1 MVVNVDRSVYMRNLP
16 EVDRPVYNVCMTS
29 PSTAHDR
36 ILMTAHDLFYQHGV
50 RATGIDRVIAEAGVT
65 KVTFYRHFPSKNEL
79 VLAYLDHRHARW
91 MSWFQ
96 DALQRHGGTVAAL
109 KPALAEWFQAP
120 DFRGCAFI
128 NVVGELGEELPQVRE
143 VARQH
148 KEEMARVVA
157 GLLPAS
163 RQRKAKAE
171 AIALAVDGA
180 IVQVQMGVPSTKAL
194 NALARLNSGTELA

>member
-1 MVVNVDRSVYMRNLP
+1 
-16 EVDRPVYNVCMTS
+16 MTAS
-29 PSTAHDR
+29 STARDR
-36 ILMTAHDLFYQHGV
+36 ILLTAHDLFYRHGV

-65 KVTFYRHFPSKNEL
+65 KVTFYRHFPSKHEL
-79 VLAYLDHRHARW
+79 ILAYLDHRHARW

-109 KPALAEWFQAP
+109 KPALAEWFQDP
-120 DFRGCAFI
+120 GFRGCAFI
-128 NVVGELGEELPQVRE
+128 NVVGELGEELPQVQE

-163 RQRKAKAE
+163 RQRKAKAG

-180 IVQVQMGVPSTKAL
+180 IVQVQMGVPV
-194 NALARLNSGTELA
+194 ALATDSFSRLVQGLSG

>member
-1 MVVNVDRSVYMRNLP
+1 MVVNVDRLVYMRNLP
-16 EVDRPVYNVCMTS
+16 EVDRPVYNACMTS
-29 PSTAHDR
+29 PSTARDR
-36 ILMTAHDLFYQHGV
+36 ILLTAHDLFYQHGV
-50 RATGIDRVIAEAGVT
+50 RATGVDRVIAEAGVT

-79 VLAYLDHRHARW
+79 ILAYLDHRHSLW

-109 KPALAEWFQAP
+109 KPALAEWFQDP
-120 DFRGCAFI
+120 RFRGCAFI

-163 RQRKAKAE
+163 RQRKAKAW

-180 IVQVQMGVPSTKAL
+180 IVQVQMGVPV
-194 NALARLNSGTELA
+194 ALATGSFGRLVQGLSG

>member
-1 MVVNVDRSVYMRNLP
+1 
-16 EVDRPVYNVCMTS
+16 
-29 PSTAHDR
+29 
-36 ILMTAHDLFYQHGV
+36 MTAHDLFYRHGV

-65 KVTFYRHFPSKNEL
+65 KVTFYRHFPSKNDL
-79 VLAYLDHRHARW
+79 ILAYLDHRHALW

-109 KPALAEWFQAP
+109 KPALAEWIQAP
-120 DFRGCAFI
+120 GFRGCAFI

-157 GLLPAS
+157 GLLSAS
-163 RQRKAKAE
+163 RQRKAKAK

-180 IVQVQMGVPSTKAL
+180 IVQVQMGVPSRQAL
-194 NALARLNSGTELA
+194 NALARLSSGTELA